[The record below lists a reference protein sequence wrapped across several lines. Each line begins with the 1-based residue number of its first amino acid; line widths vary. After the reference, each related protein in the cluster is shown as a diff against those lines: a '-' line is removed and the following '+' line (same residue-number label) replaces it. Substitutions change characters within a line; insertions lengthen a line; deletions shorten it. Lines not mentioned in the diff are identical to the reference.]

1 MGLHA
6 QIPKLEELWFRK
18 QMLSDPETMSY
29 NAKWGG
35 TIPFPEEK
43 WETWFK
49 IWFDSPDHY
58 YRYLLDEK
66 TGNFVGE
73 ISYHKD
79 DDDRCMCDVIIKAEY
94 RGYGYGGKGLV
105 MLCDAA
111 KAAGIDILY
120 DEIAADNPSVEMFLS
135 HGFEEGGKTPD
146 SIIVRKTLS

>member
-35 TIPFPEEK
+35 TIHFPENK
-43 WETWFK
+43 WQLWYDRWINST
-49 IWFDSPDHY
+49 DHY
-58 YRYLLDEK
+58 YRYLVNEN
-66 TGNFVGE
+66 TSEFVGE

-79 DDDRCMCDVIIKAEY
+79 ENDRCICNVIISAEH
-94 RGYGYGGKGLV
+94 RGYGFGSQGLD

-135 HGFEEGGKTPD
+135 HGFEEVGKTPD